1 MPVSIMFRKE
11 HRDEHLHDS
20 SGDGGPR
27 FGPSEEP
34 VPPPGRLGSECSG
47 AGVATGWGG
56 RVAAMADDSDRLAL
70 SARLKGT

>member
-11 HRDEHLHDS
+11 HRDERLHDS

-34 VPPPGRLGSECSG
+34 VPPPGSLGSECSV
-47 AGVATGWGG
+47 AGVATGRGG
-56 RVAAMADDSDRLAL
+56 MVGGMEDDSGRLSL
-70 SARLKGT
+70 SRSG